1 MKIAIRGFTLIELM
15 IVVAVIGILAAIAIP
30 SYSQYKVRVNRG
42 DMQTHMMTIAQELQR
57 YKVANKTY
65 KNAKLGSNGL
75 ASNKY
80 PQTGTALY
88 NLALTDAGGTS
99 LETDGAQINTWLL
112 VATPVVSSSQKGN
125 GVVCLNS
132 RGEKFWGQGATTCS
146 LSSTSTWDGR

>member
-1 MKIAIRGFTLIELM
+1 MKIAIKGFTLIELM
-15 IVVAVIGILAAIAIP
+15 IVIAIIGVLAAIAIP

-112 VATPVVSSSQKGN
+112 VATPVASGTQKDN
-125 GVVCLNS
+125 GVICLNS
-132 RGEKFWGQGATTCS
+132 RGEKFWAKGATACA
-146 LSSTSTWDGR
+146 LGSSSTWDGR